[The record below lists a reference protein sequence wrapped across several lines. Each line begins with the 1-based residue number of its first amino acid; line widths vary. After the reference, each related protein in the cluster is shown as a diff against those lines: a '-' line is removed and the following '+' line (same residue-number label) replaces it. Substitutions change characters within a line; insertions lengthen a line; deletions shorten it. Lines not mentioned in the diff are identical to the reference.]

1 MITRT
6 RRDSIVFRRAFRLAG
21 VGRELPAG
29 NYPLV
34 TDEELIEGLSFPA
47 YRRVSTMMMVP
58 AGSKLAALEMVSVD
72 PRDLEA
78 AQVRDRETA
87 P

>member
-6 RRDSIVFRRAFRLAG
+6 RRDSIVFRRSFRLAG
-21 VGRELPAG
+21 IGRELPAG
-29 NYPLV
+29 DYPLV

-78 AQVRDRETA
+78 AQVRDRETL